1 MNQPPSTALIDL
13 RSDTVTKPTPD
24 MRAAMLAAPVG
35 DDVYSEDP
43 TVIELEQRVAR
54 LLGHEAGLFC
64 VSGSLANV
72 LGIGLLVQPGQEV
85 ICDVTAHIA
94 RAEMGAHAA
103 VHGVTMRTYPSVE
116 GRLDAEQVAAIIS
129 PPSSPFLVATGA
141 VAVENTHN
149 FGGGTVQS
157 LEQLTAVSELCRD
170 HGIHRHLDGARVWNA
185 HIASGVDL
193 ATYGR
198 LFDTVT
204 VAFSK
209 GLGAPIGSVL
219 VSSADNIGRARVM
232 RKRLGGGW
240 RQAGILA
247 AAAIYALDHHLGR
260 LADDHTAAR
269 AFADAVAERAPEA
282 VDPDSIETNIVVL
295 NTGELAAT
303 SVAAAAADHG
313 ILISALGPQM
323 VRAVTHLDVTEAE
336 CRRAGKIMGDL
347 VGGGPDGAL
356 R

>member
-1 MNQPPSTALIDL
+1 VDQPPSTTLIDL
-13 RSDTVTKPTPD
+13 RSDTVTRPTPD
-24 MRAAMLAAPVG
+24 MRSAMLAAPVG
-35 DDVYSEDP
+35 DDVYGEDP
-43 TVIELEQRVAR
+43 TVIELEQRVAQ

-72 LGIGLLVQPGQEV
+72 LGVGLLVEPGQEV
-85 ICDVTAHIA
+85 VCDVTAHIA

-103 VHGVTMRTYPSVE
+103 VRGVTMRTYPSVR
-116 GRLDAEQVAAIIS
+116 GRLDAEQVAEIIS
-129 PPSSPFLVATGA
+129 PPTSPFLVATGA
-141 VAVENTHN
+141 VAIENTHN

-170 HGIHRHLDGARVWNA
+170 HGIGRHLDGARVWNA
-185 HIASGVDL
+185 HVASGVEL
-193 ATYGR
+193 ETYGR

-219 VSSADNIGRARVM
+219 VSTADKIARARVV

-260 LADDHTAAR
+260 LADDHAAAR
-269 AFADAVAERAPEA
+269 AFAEAVAERAPQA
-282 VDPDSIETNIVVL
+282 VDPNSAETNIVL
-295 NTGELAAT
+295 INTGQVPAAMIAA
-303 SVAAAAADHG
+303 VAADQG
-313 ILISALGPQM
+313 VLISALGPHM
-323 VRAVTHLDVTEAE
+323 VRAVTHLDVTQAD
-336 CRRAGKIMGDL
+336 CAMAGQVVGDL
-347 VGGGPDGAL
+347 LHSGDSGAL